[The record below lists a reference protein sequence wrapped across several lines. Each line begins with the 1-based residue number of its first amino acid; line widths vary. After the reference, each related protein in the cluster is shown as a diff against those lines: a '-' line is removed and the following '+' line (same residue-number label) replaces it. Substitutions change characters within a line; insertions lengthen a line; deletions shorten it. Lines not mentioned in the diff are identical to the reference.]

1 MIEEQIKKH
10 QEKIQQ
16 LNHLL
21 DEARKRYDWNAYE
34 NIFQEKTILAVELRQ
49 LQSNLTQ
56 TKPK

>member
-10 QEKIQQ
+10 QEKINQ

-49 LQSNLTQ
+49 LQNNLAQ

>member
-21 DEARKRYDWNAYE
+21 DQARKRYDWNAYE

-49 LQSNLTQ
+49 LQNNLAQ